1 MYNSKRPYSCID
13 DSRRFSR
20 RIYIQL
26 PDLQTRKQ
34 LLQHLLS
41 KQVHSLMSH
50 DFERIAT
57 YDETDMSILIVNVNV
72 SRDTD
77 GYSGSDLTSLA
88 KDAAMGPV
96 RELRLDELK
105 KLSVSR
111 IRAVSR
117 EDFLHALK
125 RIRPSVASKTLNK
138 YIEWN
143 REFGDCSS

>member
-57 YDETDMSILIVNVNV
+57 YDETDMSILFLGI
-72 SRDTD
+72 
-77 GYSGSDLTSLA
+77 L
-88 KDAAMGPV
+88 MGTQV
-96 RELRLDELK
+96 
-105 KLSVSR
+105 V
-111 IRAVSR
+111 
-117 EDFLHALK
+117 
-125 RIRPSVASKTLNK
+125 T
-138 YIEWN
+138 
-143 REFGDCSS
+143 